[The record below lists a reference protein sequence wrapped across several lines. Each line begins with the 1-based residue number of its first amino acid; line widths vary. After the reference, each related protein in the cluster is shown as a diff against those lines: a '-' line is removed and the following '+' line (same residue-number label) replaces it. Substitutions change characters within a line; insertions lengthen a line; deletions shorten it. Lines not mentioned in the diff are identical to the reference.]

1 MTTDRCLAAQALVV
15 MNPDS
20 FRPGFDVWLNKNWP
34 IFMAFEH
41 HAIQVWNRGRRR
53 YSARTIM
60 EYIRHHTLL
69 SEEESEFKINDWWT
83 PSCARLYLSLH
94 PDHAG
99 LFELRGL
106 LRYAP
111 VTLSTAGAVAA
122 EVNRQRKVA

>member
-1 MTTDRCLAAQALVV
+1 MTNDRCLAAQALVV

-41 HAIQVWNRGRRR
+41 HAIQVWHRGRRH
-53 YSARTIM
+53 YSARTIV

-69 SEEESEFKINDWWT
+69 SEAEVEFKINDWWT
-83 PSCARLYLSLH
+83 PSLARLHLCLH

-99 LFELRGL
+99 LFELRDGTG
-106 LRYAP
+106 YARLP
-111 VTLSTAGAVAA
+111 LTAAGAVAA